1 MSPATRTLADQAL
14 AAPAPA
20 HRGEPARA
28 RRTAAIALV
37 AALGWACSLTLSV
50 RIETPPTWQ
59 QVALFGH
66 LASVVAGLGAVLA
79 VDFHAL
85 QWLLGRRSL
94 RSVLTVAAGLTP
106 LIWVGFVGL
115 LATGA
120 LLAPDL
126 SNPLTDIKLGLVLLV
141 GLNGAY
147 AGHMHTRMTSVSEHN
162 ARVNFPATISAAISQ
177 IGWWGAVLIGFLSTQ
192 V

>member
-1 MSPATRTLADQAL
+1 MSSTPTLADQAD
-14 AAPAPA
+14 AARAPA
-20 HRGEPARA
+20 HRKPTHVRRA
-28 RRTAAIALV
+28 KAVALL
-37 AALGWACSLTLSV
+37 AALGWATSLTLSV
-50 RIETPPTWQ
+50 LIRATPSWH
-59 QVALFGH
+59 QVALFAH
-66 LASVVAGLGAVLA
+66 LACLVAGFGAVLA

-126 SNPLTDIKLGLVLLV
+126 SRPLTIIKLGLVLLV

-147 AGHMHTRMTSVSEHN
+147 VGNVHARMTSTCAHN
-162 ARVNFPATISAAISQ
+162 AGLILPAAISAGISQ
-177 IGWWGAVLIGFLSTQ
+177 IAWWGAVVIGFISSQ

>member
-1 MSPATRTLADQAL
+1 MSSAARTFVDQAP

-20 HRGEPARA
+20 HRGEPTRTG
-28 RRTAAIALV
+28 RTAVIALF
-37 AALGWACSLTLSV
+37 ATLGWAGSLTLSV
-50 RIETPPTWQ
+50 LIEAPPTWH

-66 LASVVAGLGAVLA
+66 LASVVTGLGAVLA

-85 QWLLGRRSL
+85 QWLLRRRSL

-106 LIWVGFVGL
+106 LIWIGFVGL

-126 SNPLTDIKLGLVLLV
+126 SNPLTDAKLGLVLLV

-147 AGHMHTRMTSVSEHN
+147 AGHMHTRMTSASQHN
-162 ARVNFPATISAAISQ
+162 ARLILPASISATISQ
-177 IGWWGAVLIGFLSTQ
+177 IGWWGAVLIGFISTG